1 MEIPLFF
8 WNKSM
13 AAKLTDVQIEQIEL
27 SSNDVVEKIETNPEQ
42 LNQAFL
48 IAEIEKISKLFDEN
62 TYVVKMGK
70 IIKVWILIL

>member
-27 SSNDVVEKIETNPEQ
+27 SSNDVIEKIETNPEQ

-62 TYVVKMGK
+62 TYVVKMGNV
-70 IIKVWILIL
+70 IKVWIPI

>member
-1 MEIPLFF
+1 
-8 WNKSM
+8 M

-27 SSNDVVEKIETNPEQ
+27 SSNDVIEKIETNPEQ

-70 IIKVWILIL
+70 VIKVWIPIL

>member
-1 MEIPLFF
+1 
-8 WNKSM
+8 M

-27 SSNDVVEKIETNPEQ
+27 SSNDVIEKIETNPEQ

-62 TYVVKMGK
+62 TYVVKMGNV
-70 IIKVWILIL
+70 IKVWIPI